1 MENQQLAIEVVR
13 QYLEHEFPGRDVAD
27 FRDKA
32 YHGHTFRVDD
42 ETGTRVAGLTLPTA
56 IVDELHEA
64 DPAGFVDGLRDH
76 AQPTAR
82 GGRAPDRGAV
92 EASHPDQGRIQGCLS
107 VATPSGQ
114 VGASVCREGRSG
126 PDSAVSPF

>member
-56 IVDELHEA
+56 IVDELHEV
-64 DPAGFVDGLRDH
+64 DPAGFADGLNQQH
-76 AQPTAR
+76 
-82 GGRAPDRGAV
+82 
-92 EASHPDQGRIQGCLS
+92 
-107 VATPSGQ
+107 VAAGLRT
-114 VGASVCREGRSG
+114 EGRWKRVILTRDG
-126 PDSAVSPF
+126 YRVVSL

>member
-56 IVDELHEA
+56 IVDDLHDA
-64 DPAGFVDGLRDH
+64 DPTRFAEGLRDMLDKQQV
-76 AQPTAR
+76 AA
-82 GGRAPDRGAV
+82 GLRA
-92 EASHPDQGRIQGCLS
+92 
-107 VATPSGQ
+107 
-114 VGASVCREGRSG
+114 EGRRKRVILTRDGYSVF
-126 PDSAVSPF
+126 SL

>member
-1 MENQQLAIEVVR
+1 MIDLAASPALIGGGREMENQERAIEVVR

-56 IVDELHEA
+56 IVDELHEVDA
-64 DPAGFVDGLRDH
+64 AGFVDGLRDMLNQKH
-76 AQPTAR
+76 
-82 GGRAPDRGAV
+82 
-92 EASHPDQGRIQGCLS
+92 
-107 VATPSGQ
+107 VAAGLRS
-114 VGASVCREGRSG
+114 EGRRKRVILTRDG
-126 PDSAVSPF
+126 YRVVSL

>member
-42 ETGTRVAGLTLPTA
+42 ETGTRVAGLT
-56 IVDELHEA
+56 
-64 DPAGFVDGLRDH
+64 
-76 AQPTAR
+76 QPTAR
-82 GGRAPDRGAV
+82 GGRAPGRGAV
-92 EASHPDQGRIQGCLS
+92 EASHPDQGRIRRLLT
-107 VATPSGQ
+107 VATSGRDPRGRRRPS
-114 VGASVCREGRSG
+114 VR
-126 PDSAVSPF
+126 

>member
-1 MENQQLAIEVVR
+1 MENQQVAIEVVR

-42 ETGTRVAGLTLPTA
+42 ETGTQVAGLTLPTA

-64 DPAGFVDGLRDH
+64 DPAGFLDGLRDMLKQH
-76 AQPTAR
+76 HVAA
-82 GGRAPDRGAV
+82 GLRA
-92 EASHPDQGRIQGCLS
+92 
-107 VATPSGQ
+107 
-114 VGASVCREGRSG
+114 EGRWKRVILTRDGYSVL
-126 PDSAVSPF
+126 SL

>member
-27 FRDKA
+27 FRDRA

-64 DPAGFVDGLRDH
+64 DPASFGDGLRDMLK
-76 AQPTAR
+76 Q
-82 GGRAPDRGAV
+82 
-92 EASHPDQGRIQGCLS
+92 QQ
-107 VATPSGQ
+107 VAAGLL
-114 VGASVCREGRSG
+114 AEGRRKRALLLRDG
-126 PDSAVSPF
+126 YNVLTL

>member
-56 IVDELHEA
+56 IVDELHAA
-64 DPAGFVDGLRDH
+64 DRVGFLDGLRDMLKQH
-76 AQPTAR
+76 
-82 GGRAPDRGAV
+82 
-92 EASHPDQGRIQGCLS
+92 H
-107 VATPSGQ
+107 VAAGLRT
-114 VGASVCREGRSG
+114 EGRLKRVMLTRDGYTVLSL
-126 PDSAVSPF
+126 

>member
-42 ETGTRVAGLTLPTA
+42 ETGTRVAGLTLPTTF
-56 IVDELHEA
+56 VDDLHDA
-64 DPAGFVDGLRDH
+64 DPARFADELRDMLDKQEVAAGLR
-76 AQPTAR
+76 A
-82 GGRAPDRGAV
+82 
-92 EASHPDQGRIQGCLS
+92 
-107 VATPSGQ
+107 
-114 VGASVCREGRSG
+114 EGRRKRVILTRDGYS
-126 PDSAVSPF
+126 VSSV

>member
-1 MENQQLAIEVVR
+1 MEHQQLAIEVVR

-56 IVDELHEA
+56 IVDELHEV
-64 DPAGFVDGLRDH
+64 DPAGFVDGLRDMLNQQH
-76 AQPTAR
+76 
-82 GGRAPDRGAV
+82 
-92 EASHPDQGRIQGCLS
+92 
-107 VATPSGQ
+107 VAAGLRT
-114 VGASVCREGRSG
+114 EGRWKRVVLTRDGYRVLSL
-126 PDSAVSPF
+126 